1 MSNVFMKTNGPFK
14 KKVAL
19 GSLKIIYLK
28 KYFASILDRKTKKYH
43 PEWIKNL
50 DIKFI
55 TVNTMNL

>member
-1 MSNVFMKTNGPFK
+1 MAPLK

-28 KYFASILDRKTKKYH
+28 KYIASSLDRKTKKYH

-50 DIKFI
+50 DI
-55 TVNTMNL
+55 